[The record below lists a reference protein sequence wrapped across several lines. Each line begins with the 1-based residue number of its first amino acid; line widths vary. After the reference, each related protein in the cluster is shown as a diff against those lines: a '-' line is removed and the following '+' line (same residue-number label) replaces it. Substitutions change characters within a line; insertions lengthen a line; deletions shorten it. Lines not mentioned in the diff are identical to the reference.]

1 MNYFKTIG
9 GKISLTLGLV
19 LILGMGMS
27 VWYLDVQL
35 RKTLKEDARQSVRQ
49 NLVSVM
55 DMIKIFHAESYKTA
69 NILYEVLEGSFDKFS
84 KIDTMN
90 LPVEGIDAPAI
101 TSGPHILNNDF
112 TIVDE
117 FTAKSGAVATV
128 FGKVGDDFLRIST
141 SLKKSDGSRAVGTFL
156 GNKSPAFTPIMEG
169 KDYIGIAH
177 LFGKDYMTRYSPIYN
192 ANKELIGILFIG
204 YDFTEGLK
212 DLRRALK
219 SIKLGINGYYFVTNT
234 KTDTFEIHPKL
245 EGKPVKE
252 VATLGD
258 FLNASDSGDFEKVFG
273 GEDKYYA
280 YETFKHFNW
289 KVVASAELS
298 DFMEAA
304 YKIEKSLIIG
314 AILLTLLL
322 VILNGVLA
330 SSMVSKPLYELRDN
344 IKDIASGEG
353 DLTRMMRV
361 HGNNEIAQ
369 ASEQINNFIT
379 KVRTIISDIKS
390 VSSENSS
397 IAHEFSMTTLQTGK
411 RVEETTHLLDST
423 AKKSDGIQLEMEG
436 SIEKAKSNQ
445 TELSSA
451 MGYIDEAN
459 GAILNLNSKIQHS
472 AQTEAE
478 LAKRMEHLSGE
489 ADQVKEVLTVI
500 SDIAE
505 QTNLLALNAAIEAAR
520 AGEHGRGF
528 AVVAD
533 EVRKLAE
540 RTQKSLTEI
549 NATINVIV
557 QSIMESSETMNANAK
572 EVEELADVSQNV
584 EVKISQM
591 SQAMQKA
598 ISMSEAAIG
607 DYIQNGQ
614 KVKEV
619 IQTIDKINSLSGENA
634 RSVEEMS
641 GAAQHLSQMSETL
654 NSKLTQFKT

>member
-1 MNYFKTIG
+1 MSYFQTIG
-9 GKISLTLGLV
+9 GKISLALGVVLV
-19 LILGMGMS
+19 LAMGAS
-27 VWYLDVQL
+27 VWYLDVAL
-35 RKTLKEDARQSVRQ
+35 RDTLKEDARQSVRQ
-49 NLVSVM
+49 NLASVEDMVS
-55 DMIKIFHAESYKTA
+55 IFHAESYKISNT
-69 NILYEVLEGSFDKFS
+69 LYDILEGSFDTFS

-101 TSGPHILNNDF
+101 TSGPNILNNDF
-112 TIVDE
+112 TIVDD

-128 FGKVGDDFLRIST
+128 FGKVGDDFLRVST

-156 GNKSPAFTPIMEG
+156 GKNSPAYTPIMEG
-169 KDYIGIAH
+169 KSYIGIAH
-177 LFGKDYMTRYSPIYN
+177 LFGKDYMTRYSPIYDY
-192 ANKELIGILFIG
+192 NKELIGILFIG
-204 YDFTEGLK
+204 HDFTEGLK
-212 DLRRALK
+212 DLRTALK
-219 SIKLGINGYYFVTNT
+219 SLKLGVNGYYFIVNSRS
-234 KTDTFEIHPKL
+234 DTFEVHPEH
-245 EGKPVKE
+245 EGKPIKT
-252 VATLGD
+252 VAGLGESLD
-258 FLNASDSGDFEKVFG
+258 KAQSGNFEKNYK
-273 GEDKYYA
+273 DKEMFYA
-280 YETFKHFNW
+280 FSTFAPFNW
-289 KVVASAELS
+289 KIVASAELD

-304 YKIEKSLIIG
+304 YKIEKNLIMG
-314 AILLTLLL
+314 AIMLTLLL

-330 SSMVSKPLYELRDN
+330 SRMVSKPLYALRDN

-353 DLTRMMRV
+353 DLTKMMRV
-361 HGNNEIAQ
+361 EGKGEIAQ
-369 ASEQINNFIT
+369 TSEQINNFIV
-379 KVRTIISDIKS
+379 KVRTIIGDIKATS
-390 VSSENSS
+390 NENSS
-397 IAHEFSMTTLQTGK
+397 IAHEFSTTTLQTGK

-423 AKKSDGIQLEMEG
+423 AKKSDGIQHEMEA
-436 SIEKAKSNQ
+436 SIQRAQTNQ
-445 TELSSA
+445 KELSSA
-451 MGYIDEAN
+451 LGYIDEAN
-459 GAILNLNSKIQHS
+459 GAILDLNSKIQHS
-472 AQTEAE
+472 AHTEAE

-572 EVEELADVSQNV
+572 EVENLADVSQNV
-584 EVKISQM
+584 ETKISLM
-591 SQAMQKA
+591 SSTMQKA
-598 ISMSEAAIG
+598 ISLSEAAIK

-619 IQTIDKINSLSGENA
+619 IQTIDKINTLSGENA